1 MDALRIDALTV
12 AYGGRTVV
20 DGVSITV
27 GAGEV
32 VGIIGE
38 SGSGKSTIAMA
49 ALGLLPAAADL
60 RADTL
65 EIAGE
70 SIAGADERRLCDLR
84 GRVAA
89 MVFQE
94 PMTALNPTMRIG
106 AQIGEVLEIHRLADR
121 RAARLR
127 ARELLELVR
136 IPDPDLRMRQYPH
149 QLSGGQRQRVLIAM
163 AIASNPSLL
172 VADEPTTA
180 LDVTVQAQI
189 LTLLL
194 ELRERLGIG
203 ILLIS
208 HDLAMAGSVCDRIA
222 VMRHGR
228 IVDQGIPSS
237 VLQSPRDPYTAA
249 LLACAPGPETPP
261 RIRLSVVDR
270 VEDHP
275 SSPLTGPIDH
285 VESAAGTPFVRF
297 VDVTKRFRV
306 RGGEVQALR
315 GVDFDVRRGETF
327 GVVGESGSGKS
338 TLAQIA
344 TRMERPTSGRVE
356 FDGVPLASMRGQA
369 LRAHRRRVQIVF
381 QDPND
386 TLDPRQPVGSS
397 IAEPLRAAGTAT
409 AATRA
414 RVAECLELVGLDQ
427 DAVSRRPHEFSGGQ
441 RQRIAIARAITTAPE
456 LILLD
461 EPTSA
466 LDVSVQAQI
475 LNLLVDLQRSLG
487 MTYLFISHD
496 LAVVRHLSHRV
507 AVMKEGQVVE
517 LNDAEQIFAHPV
529 QDYTRRL
536 LSAALHPISEAI
548 S

>member
-49 ALGLLPAAADL
+49 ALGLLPATAEL
-60 RADTL
+60 TADTL

-70 SIAGADERRLCDLR
+70 SIVGADERRLCDLR

-94 PMTALNPTMRIG
+94 PMTALNPTMKIG
-106 AQIGEVLEIHRLADR
+106 AQIGEVLEIHGLADR
-121 RAARLR
+121 RAARAR
-127 ARELLELVR
+127 ALELLELVR
-136 IPDPDLRMRQYPH
+136 MPDPELRMRHYPH

-222 VMRHGR
+222 VMRRGR
-228 IVDQGIPSS
+228 VVEEGTPSA
-237 VLQSPRDPYTAA
+237 VLQTPRDPYTAA
-249 LLACAPGPETPP
+249 LLACAPGPESPP
-261 RIRLSVVDR
+261 RTRLSVVDR
-270 VEDHP
+270 LQDPRSLV
-275 SSPLTGPIDH
+275 LTDPIDH
-285 VESAAGTPFVRF
+285 VDPAAGAPFVRF
-297 VDVTKRFRV
+297 VEVTKRFRT
-306 RGGEVQALR
+306 RGGDVQALK
-315 GVDFDVRRGETF
+315 GVDFNVRRGETF

-344 TRMERPTSGRVE
+344 MRMERPTSGRVE
-356 FDGVPLASMRGQA
+356 FDGVPLASMRGQQ
-369 LRAHRRRVQIVF
+369 LRSHRRRVQMVF

-386 TLDPRQPVGSS
+386 TLDPRQSIGSS
-397 IAEPLRAAGTAT
+397 IAEPLRAAGTANAT
-409 AATRA
+409 TRA
-414 RVAECLELVGLDQ
+414 RVAECLELVGLDE
-427 DAVSRRPHEFSGGQ
+427 DTVSRRPHEFSGGQ

-496 LAVVRHLSHRV
+496 LAVVRHLSHRI

-517 LNDAEQIFAHPV
+517 LNDAEQIFTQPS